1 MVETTQAYHP
11 KVFNTIRC
19 LTGYY
24 AREEAKHQIR
34 ARGEKVSDYLPK
46 LLLVTRPQEF
56 VDRAKASAIVKKV
69 QAEPSRGRP
78 GRRSHAR

>member
-34 ARGEKVSDYLPK
+34 ARGQKVSDYLPK
-46 LLLVTRPQEF
+46 LLAGHAAAGVRG
-56 VDRAKASAIVKKV
+56 
-69 QAEPSRGRP
+69 SREGVSNRQVSSGRT
-78 GRRSHAR
+78 

>member
-1 MVETTQAYHP
+1 MVEATQAYHP

-19 LTGYY
+19 LTEYY

-34 ARGEKVSDYLPK
+34 ARGEKVSNYLPK
-46 LLLVTRPQEF
+46 EIAIMAHLLLVTRPQEF

-69 QAEPSRGRP
+69 QADP
-78 GRRSHAR
+78 A